1 MPERFHNLY
10 IEQLCD
16 IMGEDIDEAACREVI
31 DYLRSCPSCRVY
43 YDTVKKT
50 VHLCRQSSIEVH
62 MPEDVNIRLLKVLQI
77 EEYCK

>member
-1 MPERFHNLY
+1 
-10 IEQLCD
+10 
-16 IMGEDIDEAACREVI
+16 MGEDIDEAACREVI